1 MPHARDQREL
11 GGAVDLEALEVARVD
26 PDHLG
31 LEPDRSLKLVRVVR
45 LHERLD
51 SELVR
56 IGHQG
61 GGTLVVQ
68 VAKEDEHRVR
78 SCDLRLQ
85 EIQLLGEKALRE
97 ERRRRRRARGSQV
110 VERAAEPLVHEDRDG
125 CSAGFLELRGQVG
138 RDRHRVGGR
147 PRRASAV

>member
-1 MPHARDQREL
+1 ALGDDDAVVIPHARDQSEL
-11 GGAVDLEALEVARVD
+11 GGAVDFEALKVARVD

-31 LEPDRSLKLVRVVR
+31 LESDRSLKLVRVVR

-68 VAKEDEHRVR
+68 VTKEDEHRVR
-78 SCDLRLQ
+78 SRDLQLQ
-85 EIQLLGEKALRE
+85 EIQRLGKKALRE
-97 ERRRRRRARGSQV
+97 
-110 VERAAEPLVHEDRDG
+110 
-125 CSAGFLELRGQVG
+125 
-138 RDRHRVGGR
+138 
-147 PRRASAV
+147 